1 MRQCFTYPLLF
12 LALLCAFPVFAA
24 ESIEGKV
31 VSVADGDTITV
42 LKDKEQIKVRLHGVD
57 APEKAQDF
65 GTASRNFT
73 SDLCFGKEVTV
84 EVKDTDRYGRKV
96 GIVTVPD
103 GRVLNHELVKAGL
116 AHWYEA
122 YARNDTQLEA
132 LQEEA
137 RSAKRGVWSRP
148 DTVAPWD
155 FRKEKRTTSEE
166 ASPNST
172 APVPRAS
179 KAPTPEIGGTSQV
192 FITET
197 GSKYHRST
205 CRSLKKSKRSVPVSE
220 ALGLGLEPCGICKP

>member
-1 MRQCFTYPLLF
+1 MRQCFTYTLLF
-12 LALLCAFPVFAA
+12 LALLWAFPIFAT
-24 ESIEGKV
+24 ETIEGKV

-42 LKDKEQIKVRLHGVD
+42 LQGKEQIKVRLHGVD

-84 EVKDTDRYGRKV
+84 DVKDTDRYGRKV

-103 GRVLNHELVKAGL
+103 GRVLNQELIKAGL

-122 YARNDTQLEA
+122 YARNDSLLKGLQDEA
-132 LQEEA
+132 K
-137 RSAKRGVWSRP
+137 SAKRGVWSRP

-155 FRKEKRTTSEE
+155 FRKEKREPSAVAPSKPSPAPRTSK
-166 ASPNST
+166 
-172 APVPRAS
+172 VPAKTDR
-179 KAPTPEIGGTSQV
+179 KVNEV

-197 GSKYHRST
+197 GSKYHRGS
-205 CRSLKKSKRSVPVSE
+205 CRSLKKSKRAVSKSD
-220 ALGLGLEPCGICKP
+220 ALSLGLEPCGICNP

>member
-1 MRQCFTYPLLF
+1 MRHCFSCLLLF
-12 LALLCAFPVFAA
+12 LALLCSPPLFAA

-42 LKDKEQIKVRLHGVD
+42 LNGKEQIKVRLHGVD

-65 GTASRNFT
+65 GTAARTFT
-73 SDLCFGKEVTV
+73 SEACFGKEVTV

-96 GIVTVPD
+96 GIVTLPD

-122 YARNDTQLEA
+122 YAAKDATLKG

-137 RSAKRGVWSRP
+137 KSAKRGVWSRS

-155 FRKEKRTTSEE
+155 FRKEKRKPTT
-166 ASPNST
+166 T
-172 APVPRAS
+172 APDKPSAAPRAT
-179 KAPTPEIGGTSQV
+179 KAPPTENGDASQV
-192 FITET
+192 YITET

-205 CRSLKKSKRSVPVSE
+205 CRSLKKSKRAVSKSD
-220 ALGLGLEPCGICKP
+220 AVGRGLAPRGICEP